1 MRAMVGTEE
10 LVDPPVAT
18 RPLPFSRAWF
28 AAFVLAIIAIGWTA
42 VLIDFDTR
50 SERAHVDRLEA
61 AVGGLEKAIDAG
73 EGYMVSRSLDDLA
86 TVSAGRV
93 DTGAEEIDRM
103 WSRVDLLTKRAQEV
117 AGDDAVTLSAVVD
130 ELRSVSSELDQ
141 MVTIPADDP
150 FAPGR

>member
-10 LVDPPVAT
+10 LVDPPVVT

-28 AAFVLAIIAIGWTA
+28 AAFVLAILAIGWTA

-61 AVGGLEKAIDAG
+61 AVVGLEKAISDD
-73 EGYMVSRSLDDLA
+73 EGYMISRRLDDLA

-93 DTGAEEIDRM
+93 DSGAEEIDRM
-103 WSRVDLLTKRAQEV
+103 WGRVDLLTKRAQDL
-117 AGDDAVTLSAVVD
+117 AGDDSVTLAVVVD
-130 ELRSVSSELDQ
+130 ELKSISSELDA
-141 MVTIPADDP
+141 MVTIPSQST
-150 FAPGR
+150 FVPGR